1 MELDLSSLKS
11 VRNFATQI
19 LNDFPKI
26 HVLINNA
33 GVYVPL
39 KEHAFTENRFEIHF
53 GINHLGHFLLTYL
66 LLDKLKESAPSRQV
80 Y

>member
-1 MELDLSSLKS
+1 MELDLASSKS
-11 VRNFATQI
+11 IRDFATQV
-19 LNDFPKI
+19 LHDFSEI

-39 KEHAFTENRFEIHF
+39 KEHAFTENGFEVHF

-66 LLDKLKESAPSRQV
+66 LLERLKASAPSR
-80 Y
+80 